1 MNQVG
6 IYVSGK
12 PLNNDLQQRLLDAV
26 MRCMHPI
33 AGMLLGAG
41 VSYAQFEEVAKRAF
55 VAQALGEPDAKGR
68 TTNVSRVAVRTG
80 LSRKEVSRVKQLL
93 EAPVRSDD
101 ATIQIGR
108 PARVLQLW
116 HSEPGFLND
125 NGSPIDLPFDD
136 GEQSFSGLV
145 KLVGGDVP
153 AGAVRAELLAA
164 GGMVELP
171 NGKLRVQKRFF
182 VPSALDEDLIVG
194 FSFIVAPLLETL
206 SHNLEDPSKA
216 VIQRVAYSDHLPPDT
231 LDEFRDVSHA
241 QAESLMNSIDKWI
254 SEREDLS
261 EGAGDQTKRVGVGV
275 FYFEGGK
282 TSKA

>member
-1 MNQVG
+1 MTLLQ
-6 IYVSGK
+6 
-12 PLNNDLQQRLLDAV
+12 NDLQKRLLDAV
-26 MRCMHPI
+26 MHCMRPI
-33 AGMLLGAG
+33 AHMLLGAG
-41 VSYAQFEEVAKRAF
+41 ISYAQFEEVAKRAF
-55 VAQALGEPDAKGR
+55 VAKALGEPDAKGR

-93 EAPVRSDD
+93 RAPVRGDD

-108 PARVLQLW
+108 PARALQLW
-116 HSEPGFLND
+116 HSETAFLD
-125 NGSPIDLPFDD
+125 ESGSPIDLPFDGGD
-136 GEQSFSGLV
+136 QTFSGLV

-171 NGKLRVQKRFF
+171 NGKFRVQKRFF

-206 SHNLEDPSKA
+206 SHNLEDPSAA
-216 VIQRVAYSDHLPPDT
+216 VIQRVAYSDHLPQAA
-231 LDEFRDVSHA
+231 LAEFRDVSHA
-241 QAESLMNSIDKWI
+241 QAEGLMNSVDEWI
-254 SEREDLS
+254 SAREDLS
-261 EGAGDQTKRVGVGV
+261 DATGDLTRRVGVGV

-282 TSKA
+282 TSKV

>member
-1 MNQVG
+1 
-6 IYVSGK
+6 
-12 PLNNDLQQRLLDAV
+12 
-26 MRCMHPI
+26 MRCMRPI
-33 AGMLLGAG
+33 ARMLLGAG
-41 VSYAQFEEVAKRAF
+41 ISYAQFEEVVKRAF

-108 PARVLQLW
+108 PARALQLW
-116 HSEPGFLND
+116 HSEPAFLD
-125 NGSPIDLPFDD
+125 ESGSPVDLQFDD
-136 GEQSFSGLV
+136 SERSFSGLV

-171 NGKLRVQKRFF
+171 NGKFRVQKRFF

-206 SHNLEDPSKA
+206 SHNLDDPSSA
-216 VIQRVAYSDHLPPDT
+216 VIQRVAYSDHLPQDA
-231 LDEFRDVSHA
+231 LAEFRDVSHI
-241 QAESLMNSIDKWI
+241 QAEGLMNSIDKWI
-254 SEREDLS
+254 SEREDLNDAA
-261 EGAGDQTKRVGVGV
+261 EDVTKRVGVGV
-275 FYFEGGK
+275 FYFEGGRTTK
-282 TSKA
+282 T